1 MLVFRSAEEMFL
13 SVGGR
18 IGYFQGDPRK
28 LVDDIGE
35 LRPTIFIGAL
45 LAGVLEVAVD
55 PIAWMHAS
63 RLRRS
68 VWLCSHCKGQSEG

>member
-1 MLVFRSAEEMFL
+1 MGLSRPILHWCVRSAEEMFL

-45 LAGVLEVAVD
+45 LAAAFILFQAS
-55 PIAWMHAS
+55 AS
-63 RLRRS
+63 RINS
-68 VWLCSHCKGQSEG
+68 

>member
-1 MLVFRSAEEMFL
+1 MKLPDLALVACPRSAEEMFL

-45 LAGVLEVAVD
+45 LAAAFILVQ
-55 PIAWMHAS
+55 AS
-63 RLRRS
+63 GCMR
-68 VWLCSHCKGQSEG
+68 E